1 MITKSF
7 FSIWMAASKALLLFF
22 VGVLSLQIS
31 TAQEVTIVSKRSKEP
46 IEFAEIIHRGSNES
60 WLTNTNGVAQ
70 ITSLDSAS
78 TLQVRAIGYKP
89 VTLSYQKLKRAQF
102 RLAMEPSQLNLEE
115 VVVSATRFRDK
126 KSEVSTPIITISQSD
141 NLLENPQT
149 AADLLETSGK
159 VFIQKSQQG
168 GGSPMI
174 RGFATNR
181 LIYTVDGVRMNTAI
195 FRSGNIQNV
204 INIDPFA
211 LESTE
216 VIFGPGSVMYGS
228 DAIGGV
234 MSFQTIKP
242 SFSERDA
249 IEFEGSLFGRFSSAS
264 NERTGHLDIQ
274 IKGEKWASVTSI
286 STWDYDHL
294 RQGRNGPEDYLKTA
308 FIRRTDDRDVVVE
321 QDNPLLQI
329 PSAYSQVN
337 VMQKLRYKPH
347 INWDFTYGFHYSS
360 TSSFGRYDR
369 HNRMQDGQF
378 RYAEW
383 KYGPQKWLMNHLE
396 INYTGRSRWYDQI
409 KMHIAQQSFDE
420 SRIDRD
426 FGSVNRRIR
435 EENVQAY
442 SVNFDFKKII
452 SPSHT
457 LHYGVEY
464 VRNDVSSNGHSR
476 NINTSEEFK
485 VPSRYPESDWTSI
498 GVYGNETWNINEK
511 LSLHS
516 GLRYTHFMLNAD
528 FRNNLEFYPLPF
540 SETTL
545 ENGSLTG
552 SLGSVYRPS
561 DKWVLRANLG
571 TAFRAPNVDDIGK
584 IFDSEPGAVIVP
596 NPNLSAEYAY
606 NFDISATTQIGELVE
621 VDLSLY
627 HTQLRHALVRR
638 NATLDG
644 RDSILYDGQFSQVQ
658 QIQNAARTS
667 IYGVQAGVKFQLF
680 EPFYFIT
687 DVNYQ
692 DGIEKTE
699 DGATSAVRHIPPFF
713 GVSRIKYETSRI
725 TLEVNGRYQGEFS
738 HNDLAISERG
748 KTDIYAL
755 DQNGNTFAPAW
766 YTINFN
772 FLLKLSPKWMISGG
786 LENIT
791 DQRYRPYSSG
801 ISAPGRNFILSAKVD
816 F

>member
-1 MITKSF
+1 MITELF
-7 FSIWMAASKALLLFF
+7 FSKWTAASRTLLLFI

-46 IEFAEIIHRGSNES
+46 IEFAEIIHSKSQQS
-60 WLTNTNGVAQ
+60 WLTHTNGVAQ
-70 ITSLDSAS
+70 ISVLDSAAI
-78 TLQVRAIGYKP
+78 LQVRAIGYKP
-89 VTLSYQKLKRAQF
+89 IILTYHKLKMAEF

-126 KSEVSTPIITISQSD
+126 KSEVSTSITTISQAD

-149 AADLLETSGK
+149 AADLLQTSGK

-204 INIDPFA
+204 INVDPFA
-211 LESTE
+211 LQSTE

-234 MSFQTIKP
+234 MSFQTQNP
-242 SFSERDA
+242 TFSKTDA
-249 IEFEGSLFGRFSSAS
+249 LEFEGSVLGRFSSAN
-264 NERTGHLDIQ
+264 NEQTGHLDLQ
-274 IKGEKWASVTSI
+274 VKGEKWASVTSI
-286 STWDYDHL
+286 SSWDYDHL
-294 RQGRNGPEDYLKTA
+294 RQGRNGPNDYLKTVNV
-308 FIRRTDDRDVVVE
+308 RRIEDRDVVIE

-347 INWDFTYGFHYSS
+347 INWDLTYGFHYSS

-369 HNRMQDGQF
+369 HNRMRNDQP

-409 KMHIAQQSFDE
+409 KIHIAHQSFDE

-442 SVNFDFKKII
+442 SINFDIKKII

-457 LHYGVEY
+457 LNYGAEY
-464 VRNDVSSNGHSR
+464 VRNDVHSKGRSR
-476 NINTSEEFK
+476 NIVTAEE
-485 VPSRYPESDWTSI
+485 VIGPSRYPQSNWTSI
-498 GVYGNETWNINEK
+498 GVYGNETWKINDK
-511 LSLHS
+511 LSLNS
-516 GLRYTHFMLNAD
+516 GLRYTHFILNAD

-540 SETTL
+540 RQTNL

-561 DKWVLRANLG
+561 DKWVFRANLG

-584 IFDSEPGAVIVP
+584 IFDSEPGAIILP

-606 NFDISATTQIGELVE
+606 NFDMSAAGQIGERIE
-621 VDLSLY
+621 VDFSLY
-627 HTQLRHALVRR
+627 HTQLRQALVRR

-644 RDSILYDGQFSQVQ
+644 RDSIFYDGQLSQVQ
-658 QIQNAARTS
+658 KIQNAAQST
-667 IYGVQAGVKFQLF
+667 IYGVQAGIKFQVF

-687 DVNYQ
+687 DVNFQ
-692 DGIEKTE
+692 NGIEKTE
-699 DGATSAVRHIPPFF
+699 DGETSAVRHVPPFF
-713 GVSRIKYETSRI
+713 GISRMKYETSRI
-725 TLEVNGRYQGEFS
+725 TLEFNAQYQGEFKHS
-738 HNDLAISERG
+738 DLAISERG

-755 DQNGNTFAPAW
+755 DQNGNTYAPAW

-772 FLLKLSPKWMISGG
+772 FLIKLSPKWMISGG
-786 LENIT
+786 LENLT

-801 ISAPGRNFILSAKVD
+801 ISGAGRNFILSAKVNL
-816 F
+816 

>member
-1 MITKSF
+1 MKIVVAFCLFVAISSVAYSQTVTVVDKHTQQPLNGVVLMSEQSRPPAITNAEGQADIS
-7 FSIWMAASKALLLFF
+7 AL
-22 VGVLSLQIS
+22 
-31 TAQEVTIVSKRSKEP
+31 
-46 IEFAEIIHRGSNES
+46 RGSETI
-60 WLTNTNGVAQ
+60 L
-70 ITSLDSAS
+70 IR
-78 TLQVRAIGYKP
+78 TLGYKNI
-89 VTLSYQKLKRAQF
+89 VLGYTQIQASNFEIALERS
-102 RLAMEPSQLNLEE
+102 MMNLDQ
-115 VVVSATRFRDK
+115 VVVSATRWRQ
-126 KSEVSTPIITISQSD
+126 SSGNIPLHIVSITPEDISLQ
-141 NLLENPQT
+141 NPQT
-149 AADLLETSGK
+149 AADLLGAFGK

-606 NFDISATTQIGELVE
+606 NFDISATTQIGEFIE

-667 IYGVQAGVKFQLF
+667 IYGVQAGAKFQLF

-772 FLLKLSPKWMISGG
+772 FLIKLSPKWMISGG
-786 LENIT
+786 LENLT

-801 ISAPGRNFILSAKVD
+801 ISGAGRNFILSAKVNL
-816 F
+816 